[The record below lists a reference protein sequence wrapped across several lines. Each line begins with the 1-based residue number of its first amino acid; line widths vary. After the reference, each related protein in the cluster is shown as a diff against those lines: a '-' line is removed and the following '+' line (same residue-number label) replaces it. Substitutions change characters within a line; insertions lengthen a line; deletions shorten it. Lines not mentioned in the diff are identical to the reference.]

1 MILQLVKLAI
11 FAEFSLSRA
20 CDTSHYGKEGPFE
33 LPRGWSWTSLGAI
46 AVDMADGPF
55 GSNLKREHYTSNKEA
70 RIIQLSNIG
79 EAGWREDNTKYTTF
93 VHAETISR
101 SIVSPG
107 NLVIA
112 KMMPAGRAIICPDV
126 EKMYVLS
133 SDAVK
138 YVPSKE
144 IFNKYLLYAINSPVV
159 LNQIHA
165 EVQGVTRA
173 RTSIEKLRG
182 YLVPIPPKEEQRRIV
197 NSIDYWLEIIGTI
210 EHNQSFVSASIER
223 IKAKILEYAIK
234 GKLVSQDSRD
244 EPAIDLLKRCI
255 PAFEPSHNL
264 HYEGNVPAGWAT
276 ARLGDIVDI
285 ISGTSFQKTDMTS
298 PGTGL
303 KILRGGN
310 IQNGHI
316 VLCEDDVY
324 ISDTLI
330 NERSNVKRGDI
341 VIVASTGSSELI
353 GKAALSLQD
362 YPRTQIGA
370 FLRIIRPKSVE
381 LFDYLGIIFQ
391 SELYKKHIREIAKGT
406 NINNIKASYITEF
419 IIPIP
424 PFEEQKRITK
434 KVYSLFAI
442 LSSLNP
448 E

>member
-1 MILQLVKLAI
+1 
-11 FAEFSLSRA
+11 
-20 CDTSHYGKEGPFE
+20 
-33 LPRGWSWTSLGAI
+33 
-46 AVDMADGPF
+46 MADGPF

-79 EAGWREDNTKYTTF
+79 ESGWREDNTKYTTF

-182 YLVPIPPKEEQRRIV
+182 YLVPIPPKEEQCRIV

-210 EHNQSFVSASIER
+210 EQNQSFVSAATER
-223 IKAKILEYAIK
+223 IKARILEYAIE
-234 GKLVSQDSRD
+234 GKLVPQNPMD
-244 EPAIDLLKRCI
+244 EPAIELLRRI
-255 PAFEPSHNL
+255 NPSFQPSHNL
-264 HYEGNVPAGWAT
+264 HYDPQKLFSLPRGWEWCSVKAYTKKVTDYVASGSFASLKENVRYYKQPNYAILVKTKDFANNFTEDLTYTDEQGYAFLENS
-276 ARLGDIVDI
+276 RLC
-285 ISGTSFQKTDMTS
+285 
-298 PGTGL
+298 
-303 KILRGGN
+303 GGE
-310 IQNGHI
+310 
-316 VLCEDDVY
+316 L
-324 ISDTLI
+324 LF
-330 NERSNVKRGDI
+330 SNV
-341 VIVASTGSSELI
+341 GSV
-353 GKAALSLQD
+353 GKIFKVPKLNMRMTLAPNAIMVKFHQD
-362 YPRTQIGA
+362 EHSAWFERVFQSPFGQES
-370 FLRIIRPKSVE
+370 LRII
-381 LFDYLGIIFQ
+381 
-391 SELYKKHIREIAKGT
+391 
-406 NINNIKASYITEF
+406 ASATAIMKFNKTDF
-419 IIPIP
+419 GKLLIPVP
-424 PFEEQKRITK
+424 PVSEQKRIL
-434 KVYSLFAI
+434 KVVDAMLAQLDCIY
-442 LSSLNP
+442 NM